1 MTSTALAALRPAAP
15 PRPPWRQ
22 ILEATATAALAL
34 SALVA
39 LGLLTGHELLIPPMA
54 ASMALVAGA
63 PNLPLA
69 QPRNVVGGQVLSA
82 LVGVG
87 VGWISHSLWAAAIAG
102 ALALGI
108 MAATR
113 TAHSPAAATAVI
125 GCLAT
130 TGQATFVVCAAA
142 ASLVLAGTGWLRSR
156 TGGPGYPTY
165 WW

>member
-1 MTSTALAALRPAAP
+1 MSTPALATSRPSAP
-15 PRPPWRQ
+15 PRPPWQQ
-22 ILEATATAALAL
+22 IFTSVLASTAALGT
-34 SALVA
+34 LVA
-39 LGLLTGHELLIPPMA
+39 MGLLTGHELLIPPMA

-82 LVGVG
+82 LIGVG

-102 ALALGI
+102 ALALGV

-130 TGQATFVVCAAA
+130 TDQASFVLCAAA
-142 ASLVLAGTGWLRSR
+142 ASLVLAGAGWFRSR
-156 TGGPGYPTY
+156 VGGPRYPTY